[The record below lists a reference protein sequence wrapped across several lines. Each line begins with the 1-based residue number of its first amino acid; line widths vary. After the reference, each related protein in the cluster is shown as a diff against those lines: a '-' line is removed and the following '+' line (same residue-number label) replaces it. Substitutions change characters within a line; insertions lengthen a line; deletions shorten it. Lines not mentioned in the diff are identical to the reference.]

1 MLYTNLQALSAPAV
15 HMEGRALITAQG
27 LSKRYGDMLAVDN
40 VDLQVNAGE
49 IFGFLGPNGAGKTT
63 TINMLIGITAPTSG
77 VVRLGGVDVAREPER
92 AKSIVGYVPDQPNVY
107 EKLTAWEFLMFV
119 ANLYGMDRARA
130 EHRAKQLLEMFEL
143 SDRAH
148 EQTGGFSHGMRQKV
162 VIAAALLH
170 EPKILFMDEPTVGLD
185 PRSARMV
192 KDILRELAHEGVTVF
207 MTTHVLEIAER
218 MCDRIGIIQKGK
230 LLTVGT
236 MDDLRAVAA
245 AKGTVSG
252 AEGATLEDLFLEL
265 TGGADYAEV
274 SRYLE
279 G

>member
-1 MLYTNLQALSAPAV
+1 L
-15 HMEGRALITAQG
+15 EGWALITAQG
-27 LSKRYGDMLAVDN
+27 LTKRYGDVLAVDD

-63 TINMLIGITAPTSG
+63 TINMLIGITSPTSG
-77 VVRLGGVDVAREPER
+77 VVRLGVVDVAREPER

-130 EHRAKQLLEMFEL
+130 EHRARQLLEMFEL
-143 SDRAH
+143 SDRAR

-236 MDDLRAVAA
+236 MDDLRAAAA
-245 AKGTVSG
+245 AKGAVAG
-252 AEGATLEDLFLEL
+252 AEGAAGATLEDLFLEL

>member
-1 MLYTNLQALSAPAV
+1 M
-15 HMEGRALITAQG
+15 ITAQG
-27 LSKRYGDMLAVDN
+27 LTKRYGDVLAVDN

-130 EHRAKQLLEMFEL
+130 EHRAGQLLEMFEL

-236 MDDLRAVAA
+236 MDDLRAAAA
-245 AKGTVSG
+245 AKGAVAG
-252 AEGATLEDLFLEL
+252 AEGAAGATLEDLFLEL

>member
-1 MLYTNLQALSAPAV
+1 M
-15 HMEGRALITAQG
+15 ITAQG
-27 LSKRYGDMLAVDN
+27 LTKRYGDVLAVDD

-77 VVRLGGVDVAREPER
+77 VVRLGGIDVAREPER

-170 EPKILFMDEPTVGLD
+170 EPRILFMDEPTVGLD

-236 MDDLRAVAA
+236 MDDLRSAAA
-245 AKGTVSG
+245 AKGAVSG
-252 AEGATLEDLFLEL
+252 VEGAAGATLEDLFLEL

>member
-1 MLYTNLQALSAPAV
+1 MIIAQAL
-15 HMEGRALITAQG
+15 T
-27 LSKRYGDMLAVDN
+27 KRFGDFVAVDG
-40 VDLQVNAGE
+40 VDLEIRSGE

-63 TINMLIGITAPTSG
+63 TINMLIGITTPTSG
-77 VVRLGGVDVAREPER
+77 KVTLSGIDVLAEPER
-92 AKSIVGYVPDQPNVY
+92 AKALVGYVPDQPNMY

-119 ANLYGMDRARA
+119 ANIYGMDRTRA
-130 EHRAKQLLEMFEL
+130 ERRAAQLLEMFEL
-143 SDRAH
+143 GDRAR
-148 EQTGGFSHGMRQKV
+148 EQTGGFSHGMRQKM

-185 PRSARMV
+185 PRSARQV
-192 KDILRELAHEGVTVF
+192 KEILRELAKEGVTVF
-207 MTTHVLEIAER
+207 LTTHVLEIAER

-236 MDDLRAVAA
+236 MEDLRRTAA
-245 AKGTVSG
+245 AKGTSAG
-252 AEGATLEDLFLEL
+252 DNGSTLEDLFLEL

>member
-1 MLYTNLQALSAPAV
+1 
-15 HMEGRALITAQG
+15 
-27 LSKRYGDMLAVDN
+27 
-40 VDLQVNAGE
+40 
-49 IFGFLGPNGAGKTT
+49 
-63 TINMLIGITAPTSG
+63 MLIGITAPTAG
-77 VVRLGGVDVAREPER
+77 VVRLGGVDVARQPER

-119 ANLYGMDRARA
+119 ANLYGMDRGRA
-130 EHRAKQLLEMFEL
+130 EHRARQLLEMFEL
-143 SDRAH
+143 SDRAR

-236 MDDLRAVAA
+236 MDDLRAAAA
-245 AKGTVSG
+245 AKGAVAG
-252 AEGATLEDLFLEL
+252 AEGAAGATLEDLFLEL

-279 G
+279 ADGSGQSSCPLGAEFRQFLSGSVGTGARRSKVRKLLKSWGGYVFLLAIAIFIGRESTSSPPA